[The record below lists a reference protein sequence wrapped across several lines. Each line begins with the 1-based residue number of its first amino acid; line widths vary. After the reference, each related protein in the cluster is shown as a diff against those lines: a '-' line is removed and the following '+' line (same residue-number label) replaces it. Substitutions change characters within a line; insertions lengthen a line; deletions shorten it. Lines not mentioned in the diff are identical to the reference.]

1 MLMCPIPLPTVSGLY
16 LYTIWEQIADSVPLQ
31 LMNNSESRG
40 YNLSKD
46 NKTLFVQVLNST
58 DHRTFRC
65 KMKIRLCSIMLCGLL
80 DDIMG
85 PLMELHVLGKI
96 MEIRCMGGLYKV
108 QFPS

>member
-1 MLMCPIPLPTVSGLY
+1 M
-16 LYTIWEQIADSVPLQ
+16 DSVPIQ

-40 YNLSKD
+40 HILSKD
-46 NKTLFVQVLNST
+46 NRTLFVQVLNST
-58 DHRTFRC
+58 NHRIFRC
-65 KMKIRLCSIMLCGLL
+65 KMKMRLCSIMLCGLL